1 MDVFRSWP
9 FPAAVAVLF
18 AIAFLRGNAT
28 YWLARAART
37 GAGHTRVKAMFAS
50 PGYQRAERIVGRW
63 GAPAVTLCFLTVGVQ
78 TMINLVA
85 GATRMPLRSY
95 LPAVTVGAVLW
106 GLLYATFG
114 AFSWS
119 VLIRLYQVDPV
130 LAIVLGVVLVGGLAA
145 FVIIRLRSGR
155 ARAAES
161 NESYEANE
169 SNEVVP
175 DRINRRR

>member
-1 MDVFRSWP
+1 MEVFRSWP

-18 AIAFLRGNAT
+18 GIAFARGNAT
-28 YWLARAART
+28 YWLARAGRS
-37 GAGHTRVKAMFAS
+37 GAGHTRVKAMFATA
-50 PGYQRAERIVGRW
+50 GYQRAERIVRRW

-95 LPAVTVGAVLW
+95 LPAVTIGALLW

-119 VLIRLYQVDPV
+119 VLLSLYEVNPV
-130 LAIVLGVVLVGGLAA
+130 LAILLAVAILCGLAA
-145 FVIIRLRSGR
+145 FVLARLR
-155 ARAAES
+155 AAKAQPVDTAVDLS
-161 NESYEANE
+161 S
-169 SNEVVP
+169 
-175 DRINRRR
+175 RIS